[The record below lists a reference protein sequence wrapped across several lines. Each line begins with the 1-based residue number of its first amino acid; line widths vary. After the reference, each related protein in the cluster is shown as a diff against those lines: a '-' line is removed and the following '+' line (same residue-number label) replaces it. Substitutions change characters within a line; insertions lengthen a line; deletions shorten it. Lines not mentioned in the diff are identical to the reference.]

1 MVTPFQLA
9 FLHVEID
16 WSSKS
21 SLFWMDRVVDIYFIF
36 DILINFMRPITDHT
50 RGVDI
55 IHLTEI
61 RQQYLRGWFIIDVIA
76 TLPLDLIALFI
87 QGVPVSLK
95 AIRLLRLLRLMKL
108 ARMLRAT
115 RTLQHWQNRL
125 NVTYTKVEL
134 VK

>member
-1 MVTPFQLA
+1 
-9 FLHVEID
+9 
-16 WSSKS
+16 
-21 SLFWMDRVVDIYFIF
+21 MDRVVDVYFLL
-36 DILINFMRPITDHT
+36 DICINFFRPITDHT

-61 RQQYLRGWFIIDVIA
+61 RQQYLRGWFCIDLVS
-76 TLPLDLIALFI
+76 TLPLDIIALFFKGI
-87 QGVPVSLK
+87 PVSLK
-95 AIRLLRLLRLMKL
+95 AVRLLRLLRLMKL